1 MRKYFLFLLFF
12 NIFLITNAQQINDYE
27 QKISDTIDHYD
38 SVITFNPT
46 GSKISLFASI
56 VTPKNDFSKL
66 VIIIPGSG
74 PDTHRSHFELVEEL
88 VKRNIGVIRYD
99 DRGAGDS
106 EGAYRETLRNL
117 SSDLK
122 GLLKYG
128 QDNNLFQG
136 KKVGLIGHSLGGM
149 VSISSNS
156 PEVDFYVQW
165 ATPVNKYALFSDH
178 QLKNRTNQDRFNLN
192 AQLEVN
198 KAIRDILAENPG
210 LNENKIHKLVKKE
223 VKRRGIEGYKWL
235 YGMSMDIM
243 MADLEPIY
251 AGVSVPM
258 LYIIGGNDAFVGPG
272 EETIKLKSFDNP
284 NIKVKVFDEFDHYLT
299 KRNVASIEDNIYD
312 IDNEASEYIVN
323 WINQL

>member
-1 MRKYFLFLLFF
+1 M
-12 NIFLITNAQQINDYE
+12 
-27 QKISDTIDHYD
+27 
-38 SVITFNPT
+38 
-46 GSKISLFASI
+46 
-56 VTPKNDFSKL
+56 
-66 VIIIPGSG
+66 
-74 PDTHRSHFELVEEL
+74 
-88 VKRNIGVIRYD
+88 
-99 DRGAGDS
+99 
-106 EGAYRETLRNL
+106 
-117 SSDLK
+117 
-122 GLLKYG
+122 
-128 QDNNLFQG
+128 
-136 KKVGLIGHSLGGM
+136 
-149 VSISSNS
+149 
-156 PEVDFYVQW
+156 
-165 ATPVNKYALFSDH
+165 
-178 QLKNRTNQDRFNLN
+178 
-192 AQLEVN
+192 
-198 KAIRDILAENPG
+198 
-210 LNENKIHKLVKKE
+210 NENKIHKLVKKE